1 MYFLNVL
8 TFVKIVPIYN
18 RSIIRKDAHF
28 NFAIGVITHRYAT
41 ASCAIEY
48 LQP

>member
-18 RSIIRKDAHF
+18 RSITRKDAHF
-28 NFAIGVITHRYAT
+28 NFAIGVITHRYTT